1 MPILHQAI
9 QALRPDK
16 EFTMVDDD
24 PSTIIWNDA
33 DVTTPTN
40 AEIKAKFEEFKKAEL
55 AEANAK
61 AAEKAALLEKLGLT
75 ESEAKLL
82 LS

>member
-33 DVTTPTN
+33 NVTTPTN
-40 AEIKAKFEEFKKAEL
+40 AEIKAKFEELKKTEL

-61 AAEKAALLEKLGLT
+61 AAQKTALLEKLGLT

>member
-40 AEIKAKFEEFKKAEL
+40 AEIKTKFDELKAAEL
-55 AEANAK
+55 AEANSK
-61 AAEKAALLEKLGLT
+61 ATQKTALLEKLGLT
-75 ESEAKLL
+75 EAEAKLL

>member
-61 AAEKAALLEKLGLT
+61 AAEKTALLEKLGLT